1 MSDAPTPV
9 DTAAGTASATLTPS
23 PAIEAI
29 DVRKTFDKGVVT
41 ALDGLTMRVDPGE
54 YVAITGRS
62 GCGKSTLMHLIA
74 ALDHPDSG
82 TLRVNGTDITRPT
95 HVNRYRRHE
104 VGLVFQLH
112 NLLPHL
118 EAAHNVELA
127 MFGTSRNARA
137 RAERAA
143 ELLGRMGLADVAS
156 RSPSKLSGGERLRV
170 AIARAL
176 ANDPPLLLADEP
188 TGSLDQQSM
197 EMVLS
202 LFGELRRNRGLTVVM
217 VTHDPR
223 AVSQADRQLV
233 LADGRLTPVS

>member
-1 MSDAPTPV
+1 MSDPIIVT
-9 DTAAGTASATLTPS
+9 SALCKS
-23 PAIEAI
+23 YEHGA
-29 DVRKTFDKGVVT
+29 VRV
-41 ALDGLTMRVDPGE
+41 LDGVDLTVERGE
-54 YVAITGRS
+54 LVAIS
-62 GCGKSTLMHLIA
+62 GSSGSGKSTLLHLLA
-74 ALDHPDSG
+74 ALDRPTSG
-82 TLRVNGTDITRPT
+82 SITVNGHDLT
-95 HVNRYRRHE
+95 HPRGVNHYRRCDI
-104 VGLVFQLH
+104 GLVFQLH

-202 LFGELRRNRGLTVVM
+202 LFAELRRNRGLTVVM

-233 LADGRLTPVS
+233 LADGRLTAVS